1 VLKTGIPLE
10 INRGGQILRIVPLEK
25 KSKLDNLVSRPNV
38 IQGNPD
44 DLVNLSWEDEFT
56 KSKVKMLYN

>member
-1 VLKTGIPLE
+1 MLKTGIPLE